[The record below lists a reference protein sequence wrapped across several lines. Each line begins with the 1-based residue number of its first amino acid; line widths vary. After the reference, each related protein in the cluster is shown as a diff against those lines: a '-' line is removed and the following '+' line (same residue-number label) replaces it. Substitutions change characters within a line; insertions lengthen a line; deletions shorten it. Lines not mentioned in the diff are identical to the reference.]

1 MLRTEENYEQVRGVL
16 SPFLGVPLPKNELT
30 NKLLRSIFSEEEAFI
45 IAAGIQRGLM
55 PVTER
60 GIRKRT
66 KIEGERLKAILK
78 DMAYK
83 GKVIHFGPLYLM
95 LPYLPGFFEF
105 YFTNNRDDPKRM
117 KGAAEAHYELIKSGF
132 HVKHSS
138 LNYPMFRVIPAVEP
152 ILKSIEI
159 NETIP
164 IKHKILPYEILEKYL
179 SKFKVFAIQT
189 CSCRN
194 AAKLSGNPCKRTDE
208 NFCISAGFLAQRVID
223 GGVARG
229 VNLAELMEIMK
240 RAEKEG
246 LVHEVTNTQSA
257 SVFICNCCSCCC
269 GFLKSVKELKNKGG
283 IAPANFQPKIDVNL
297 CKACKKCM
305 QICPMEAIHYSEEGT
320 DKKVT
325 ITLETCIG
333 CGVCASNC
341 PQNAITLTKI
351 RNIAPVKNVVG
362 LALMRR
368 WFKGILG
375 LVVSFFRSLLN
386 S

>member
-1 MLRTEENYEQVRGVL
+1 MMHSEENYEKVRGIL
-16 SPFLGVPLPKNELT
+16 SPFIGVPLPKNEIT
-30 NKLLRSIFSEEEAFI
+30 SKLLHNIFKEEEAFI
-45 IAAGIQRGLM
+45 VAKGIQKGLI

-66 KIEGERLKAILK
+66 KMEKAKLKDILK

-83 GKVIHFGPLYLM
+83 GKVINVGPFYLM

-138 LNYPMFRVIPAVEP
+138 KNYPLFRVIPAVEP
-152 ILKSIEI
+152 VLKSIDI
-159 NETIP
+159 NATIP
-164 IKHKILPYEILEKYL
+164 IKHQILPYERLEKYL
-179 SKFKVFAIQT
+179 SKYRVFAIQT

-208 NFCISAGFLAQRVID
+208 NFCVSAGFLAQRIID
-223 GGVARG
+223 GGIARQ
-229 VNLAELMEIMK
+229 VNLTELMEIMK

-246 LVHEVTNTQSA
+246 LVHEVTNTQNA

-269 GFLKSVKELKNKGG
+269 GFLKSVKELKNRGA
-283 IAPANFQPKIDVNL
+283 IAVSNFQPTIDANI

-305 QICPMEAIHYSEEGT
+305 QMCPMEAIHFSEVGP
-320 DKKVT
+320 DKKMT
-325 ITLETCIG
+325 ISLESCIG

-351 RNIAPVKNVVG
+351 RNNAPVKNIIGV
-362 LALMRR
+362 ALMRR
-368 WFKGILG
+368 WFKDILG
-375 LVVSFFRSLLN
+375 LVFTFFRRLPN

>member
-1 MLRTEENYEQVRGVL
+1 MQLEENYERVRDIL
-16 SPFLGVPLPKNELT
+16 SPFVGVPLPKNEIT
-30 NKLLRSIFSEEEAFI
+30 SKLLHSIFKEEEAFI
-45 IAAGIQRGLM
+45 IAKGVQKGLI

-60 GIRKRT
+60 RIRKRT
-66 KIEGERLKAILK
+66 NMEKAKLKRILE

-83 GKVIHFGPLYLM
+83 GKMIHVGPFYLM
-95 LPYLPGFFEF
+95 LPYLPGLFEF

-138 LNYPMFRVIPAVEP
+138 QNYPLFRVMPAVEP
-152 ILKSIEI
+152 TLKSIDI

-164 IKHKILPYEILEKYL
+164 IKNQILPYERLEKLL
-179 SKFKVFAIQT
+179 SKYKVFAIQT

-208 NFCISAGFLAQRVID
+208 NFCVSAGFLAQRVID
-223 GGVARG
+223 SGIARK
-229 VNLAELMEIMK
+229 VNLTELMEIMK

-257 SVFICNCCSCCC
+257 STFICNCCSCCC
-269 GFLKSVKELKNKGG
+269 GFLKSVKELKNRTG
-283 IAPANFQPKIDVNL
+283 IAISNFQPIIDAKL
-297 CKACKKCM
+297 CKVCKKCM
-305 QICPMEAIHYSEEGT
+305 QICPMEAIHYSEKGP
-320 DKKVT
+320 DKKIT
-325 ITLETCIG
+325 ISLASCIG

-341 PQNAITLTKI
+341 PQNAITLLKI
-351 RNIAPVKNVVG
+351 RNLAPVKNLVG
-362 LALMRR
+362 VALMRR
-368 WFKGILG
+368 WFKEILG
-375 LVVSFFRSLLN
+375 LILSVFRSLPN